1 MAVED
6 GEIEQLDDVRGV
18 AKAVLI
24 GFAEADLAAGD
35 DAPEERSV
43 AGSQDGPGARRAGVE
58 FERLAAGRLDA
69 ERAYLDAGGGG
80 EEDASGE
87 EVGGG
92 RGGGFRGARRG
103 AEKREGR
110 GDGA

>member
-1 MAVED
+1 MAVEY
-6 GEIEQLDDVRGV
+6 GEIEQLNEVRGV
-18 AKAVLI
+18 AEAVLV
-24 GFAEADLAAGD
+24 GFAEADLPAGD
-35 DAPEERSV
+35 DAPEERPV
-43 AGSQDGPGARRAGVE
+43 ARSEDGAGARDAGVE
-58 FERLAAGRLDA
+58 VERLAVGRLDA

-80 EEDASGE
+80 EEYAPGE

>member
-6 GEIEQLDDVRGV
+6 GEREQLNEVRGV

-24 GFAEADLAAGD
+24 GFAEAYLAAGD
-35 DAPEERSV
+35 DAPEERPV
-43 AGSQDGPGARRAGVE
+43 ARSEDGAGARRAGVE
-58 FERLAAGRLDA
+58 VERLAVGRLEA

-80 EEDASGE
+80 EEDAPGE

-92 RGGGFRGARRG
+92 RGDGFRGARRG